1 MEKRI
6 KHVIAV
12 ASGKGGVGKS
22 SATALIASGL
32 ARKGYQVGVM
42 DADITG
48 PSIPKILGLSGHP
61 EKGENDFINP
71 MVSKGGI
78 KAISIN
84 LLLEDASQ
92 PVIWRGP
99 LVGKIVGQFFNEV
112 NWGELDFL
120 MIDMPPGT
128 GDVPLTV
135 LQSCD
140 VEGVVMVTT
149 PQDLAG
155 MVVGKAVHMTEK
167 MDKKV
172 IGIIENMSYAVCP
185 QCKTV
190 IEIFGES
197 HGDELAKKFNL
208 PILGRLPIDPHFTK
222 LSDQGRLDE
231 YAFGEELDG
240 IIDQIEAFVQKDS

>member
-1 MEKRI
+1 MDKNI

-22 SATALIASGL
+22 SATSLL
-32 ARKGYQVGVM
+32 AATLAHKGYKVGVM

-48 PSIPKILGLSGHP
+48 PSIPKIFGVAGHP
-61 EKGENDFINP
+61 DKGENGFIDP
-71 MVSKGGI
+71 VMSDSGVLVM
-78 KAISIN
+78 SIN

-120 MIDMPPGT
+120 LIDMPPGT

-155 MVVGKAVHMTEK
+155 MVVGKAVHMAEK

-172 IGIIENMSYAVCP
+172 IGIIENMSYAMCP
-185 QCKTV
+185 ECGTK
-190 IEIFGES
+190 IEIFGKG
-197 HGDELAKKFNL
+197 HGEELANKFNL
-208 PILGRLPIDPHFTK
+208 PVLGRVPIDPEFTR
-222 LSDQGRLDE
+222 LSDEGKIHE
-231 YAFGEELDG
+231 YQATPEILSIVE
-240 IIDQIEAFVQKDS
+240 QVEKFVG